1 MKKIIFLCIIAAL
14 YYVEISAQRTSFS
27 RGDVVLNLGAGL
39 GSTWYS
45 GTYYR
50 TQIPPLSSSVEFGVA
65 DHVIEQG
72 SIGVGPYAGYSTF
85 KFEKDEGG
93 YDYKNILIGLRGSYH
108 YYLVRNLD
116 TYGSLFLGYNILIS
130 SEFGI
135 PLGPP
140 ETGRLRSALY
150 IGGRYYIAEMFAL
163 MTEVGYGITYL
174 NLGISVK
181 F

>member
-1 MKKIIFLCIIAAL
+1 MKKIIFLCTIVIL
-14 YYVEISAQRTSFS
+14 SFVRLNAQRTSFS
-27 RGDVVLNLGAGL
+27 RGDIVLNLGAGF

-45 GTYYR
+45 GTYYKS
-50 TQIPPLSSSVEFGVA
+50 QMPPISASVEIGVA

-93 YDYKNILIGLRGSYH
+93 YDYSNILVGLRGNFHYH
-108 YYLVRNLD
+108 LVKNLD
-116 TYGSLFLGYNILIS
+116 TYFSLLLGYNILIS
-130 SEFGI
+130 TEFGI

-140 ETGRLRSALY
+140 ETGRIRSSLY
-150 IGGRYYIAEMFAL
+150 VGGRYYIAEMFAL
-163 MTEVGYGITYL
+163 MAEVGYGITYL
-174 NLGISVK
+174 NFGIALK